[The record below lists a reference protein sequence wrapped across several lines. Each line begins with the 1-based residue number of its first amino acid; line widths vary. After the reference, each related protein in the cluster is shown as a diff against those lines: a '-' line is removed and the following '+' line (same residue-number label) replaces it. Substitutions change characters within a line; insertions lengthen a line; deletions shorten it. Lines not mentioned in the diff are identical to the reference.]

1 MSQRFLAE
9 LWSILLYIG
18 SPTLI
23 GGMVLVLLAIVGLL
37 LTRRHRVRDSRTPWK
52 RFMAV
57 LVGLIALTPLIATGA
72 LAGMEQAGIAIHRS
86 ALLVQGAKAVPGTQI
101 VAVILLAWLSSRVP
115 VQRRSWYALYG
126 IACILMAF
134 GGSILLLYV
143 MR

>member
-23 GGMVLVLLAIVGLL
+23 GGMILVLLAVAGLL
-37 LTRRHRVRDSRTPWK
+37 LTRRHRAWDPRTPWK
-52 RFMAV
+52 RVMAV

-72 LAGMEQAGIAIHRS
+72 LAGMEQAGITIQRS
-86 ALLVQGAKAVPGTQI
+86 ALLVQGAKAVPATQI
-101 VAVILLAWLSSRVP
+101 VAVILLAWLSARLP
-115 VQRRSWYALYG
+115 VQRRTWYALYG

-134 GGSILLLYV
+134 GGSVLLLYV